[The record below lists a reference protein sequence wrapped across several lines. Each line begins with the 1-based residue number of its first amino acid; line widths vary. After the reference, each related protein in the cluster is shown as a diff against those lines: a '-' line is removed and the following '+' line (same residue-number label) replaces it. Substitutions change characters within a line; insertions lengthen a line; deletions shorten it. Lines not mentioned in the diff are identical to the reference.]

1 VALGPEAEYSR
12 AKAMGRTRT
21 FRSWGRLAGALVAC
35 AAAAALLVPSAG
47 AVVADRTHHHGGRT
61 PVVLFPAFHFTKLE
75 VTVRNQT
82 AAPGCPRSGT
92 FEDWFLNDTTS
103 PFSQVCQDELLTLRY
118 DGNRHKPMRERFRD
132 QRGVDVEMEDYGSTE
147 SAPFY
152 EPLYEALEDAGYV
165 RDRDIRVA
173 GYDSR
178 LTPDIGRFLERTKR
192 LVEDTYRDN
201 GRRPVHLVGHSNG
214 PLYAEYLLTHVS
226 HAWKE
231 KYVHGFTPIA
241 GNFPGQGV
249 IYPLLFTGLNITDF
263 TFPARVE
270 NARSSAEM
278 YLTAPSTYLSAADPK
293 VFGDRETVVADASS
307 GRSYTPE
314 DYRRLL
320 RDAGLSWAKPI
331 ADYYI
336 GFMHMTSRR
345 SYPNV
350 DVYAEKGSGIETVVG
365 IGLDDL
371 SVGQVLDDSNTFFTR
386 DGDVNQ
392 EDLTNDAVA
401 AWAGMR
407 CFRFSLTDNPGVD
420 HFSLPG
426 DPAVLDRL
434 LDHLAQPRSRC

>member
-1 VALGPEAEYSR
+1 MGCTRHDPWRRRLVVALAG
-12 AKAMGRTRT
+12 G
-21 FRSWGRLAGALVAC
+21 LAAL
-35 AAAAALLVPSAG
+35 ALLVPAAG
-47 AVVADRTHHHGGRT
+47 AAPAERTHPGTRT
-61 PVVLFPAFHFTKLE
+61 PVVLFPAFHFTKLV
-75 VTVRNQT
+75 VTVRNQV

-103 PFSQVCQDELLTLRY
+103 AFSQVCQDELLTLRY
-118 DGNRHKPMRERFRD
+118 DPNRHKPMVRRFRD
-132 QRGVDVEMEDYGSTE
+132 QRGVDVAIKDYGSTE

-152 EPLYEALEDAGYV
+152 EPMYEALEGAGYV

-178 LTPDIGRFLERTKR
+178 LTPDIGTFLQRTKR
-192 LVEDTYRDN
+192 LIEDTYRDN

-226 HAWKE
+226 HRWKQ
-231 KYVHGFTPIA
+231 KYVHGFTPLA

-249 IYPLLFTGLNITDF
+249 LYPLLFTGLNITDF
-263 TFPARVE
+263 TFPATEE

-278 YLTAPSTYLSAADPK
+278 YLTHPSTYMSAADPK
-293 VFGDRETVVADASS
+293 VFGDQETVVVDAST

-320 RDAGLSWAKPI
+320 RDADLAWTKPI
-331 ADYYI
+331 AKHYI
-336 GFMHMTSRR
+336 GFMHMTER
-345 SYPNV
+345 SSFPHV

-371 SVGQVLDDSNTFFTR
+371 TVGQVLDDSNTFFTR

-392 EDLTNDAVA
+392 EDITNDAVS
-401 AWAGMR
+401 AWSAMP
-407 CFRFSLTDNPGVD
+407 CFRFSLTDNPGID
-420 HFSLPG
+420 HFALPG
-426 DPAVLDRL
+426 DPGVLDRL
-434 LDHLAQPRSRC
+434 VEHLAEPRSDC